1 MQRPCAF
8 SGVQNLALKVC
19 KHVCVSLHMYVGYK
33 TRKGIMRGAE
43 MLMGKGQGNTW
54 AKKAG
59 REGGAREQRWEV
71 NENKAEWQTYMKPIA
86 LHAKLE
92 S

>member
-43 MLMGKGQGNTW
+43 TLMGKGQGNTW

-59 REGGAREQRWEV
+59 RESGAREQRGRR
-71 NENKAEWQTYMKPIA
+71 TRT
-86 LHAKLE
+86 KLNDRHT
-92 S
+92 